1 MRGTLLS
8 KEEYLDIG
16 NRRNNHKNKTYRIS
30 MNVVINGHNIYAFA
44 DTHGFH
50 RTLQVPEDA
59 DIVIC
64 AGDAVE
70 DDLKGGEYDD
80 FIEWFAGLKAK
91 WKIFVPGNHE
101 LSFELDKA
109 EEIEKKMTDKGII
122 VLQNAVYDCGGVV
135 VGSISGN
142 AMIADED
149 IPTDIDVLV
158 THCPPYGVL
167 DEGLGSP
174 EILNFMMKSKPKY
187 HLFGHIHATEG
198 QEFQFGETLCINVG
212 VNR

>member
-1 MRGTLLS
+1 MIIQL
-8 KEEYLDIG
+8 K
-16 NRRNNHKNKTYRIS
+16 H
-30 MNVVINGHNIYAFA
+30 HNIFAFA
-44 DTHGFH
+44 DTHGNH
-50 RTLQVPEDA
+50 RKLQVPEDA

-80 FIEWFAGLKAK
+80 FIDWFGGLKAK

-101 LSFELDKA
+101 LSFELDQA
-109 EEIEKKMTDKGII
+109 EEVEKAMTGKGIL
-122 VLQNAVYDCGGVV
+122 VMQNAVMDCDGVV
-135 VGSISGN
+135 IGSISGN

-174 EILNFMMKSKPKY
+174 EILSFVMKSKPVY
-187 HLFGHIHATEG
+187 HLFGHVHATEG
-198 QEFQFGETLCINVG
+198 QEFILDKTLCKNICVFNQII
-212 VNR
+212 

>member
-1 MRGTLLS
+1 M
-8 KEEYLDIG
+8 
-16 NRRNNHKNKTYRIS
+16 HKPL
-30 MNVVINGHNIYAFA
+30 VINIKGECVFAFS
-44 DTHGFH
+44 DTHGNH
-50 RTLQVPEDA
+50 RKLQVPEDV

-70 DDLKGGEYDD
+70 DDMKGGEYDD
-80 FIEWFAGLKAK
+80 FIDWFSRLSAK

-101 LSFELDKA
+101 LSFELDQA
-109 EEIEKKMTDKGII
+109 EEIEKTMTDKGIL
-122 VLQNAVYDCGGVV
+122 VMQNAVMNCDGVV
-135 VGSISGN
+135 IGSISGN
-142 AMIADED
+142 VMIADED

-198 QEFQFGETLCINVG
+198 QEFQFGETLCKNIGCYNEL
-212 VNR
+212 NKN

>member
-1 MRGTLLS
+1 M
-8 KEEYLDIG
+8 IF
-16 NRRNNHKNKTYRIS
+16 NINNKIFF
-30 MNVVINGHNIYAFA
+30 AFS
-44 DTHGFH
+44 DTHGKH
-50 RTLQVPEDA
+50 RHLQVPADA

-70 DDLKGGEYDD
+70 DDLKGGEYYD

-142 AMIADED
+142 ALIADED

-187 HLFGHIHATEG
+187 HLFGHIHATEW
-198 QEFQFGETLCINVG
+198 QEFQFGETLCVNVG